1 MRDISDTP
9 EALQG
14 AYACDLAAGDGDEP
28 RLVWAAGDWAEE
40 QLFTSRTYNRAG
52 HWELAPGRDERD
64 FMNRLGR
71 ARFRLYTA
79 RLDGADLGEPQVLAE
94 SATVFQ
100 DPAVDARN
108 GDSLVVWGQK
118 LAGRF
123 RLRAWAGDGVEDIP
137 GSGGSLTR
145 PAVALD
151 AQGHHWAAWQA
162 FGADGCEIRLSRR
175 DGGRWSE
182 PMVASVP
189 GDSAWRPALA
199 ASPGGGVWLAWDA
212 WLGHHFH
219 VFVRRI
225 DAAGGLGEALRLS
238 DLPLLAMDAD
248 VAVDPDGDAW
258 VAWEQS
264 PPWGSNHRFNET
276 KTLTLAGVS
285 GSGRAFRP
293 QSPWGNG
300 QAPIPITSFTS
311 STGPEFIVP
320 VAPRIL
326 AGAGGLELY
335 FRRFRSRD
343 VKDFGW
349 TMERI
354 VYAGSDWSAPELV
367 GDFQGMPD
375 TRYGAAF
382 LPDRTTLIAH
392 NATAY
397 TPQNTRERVRDG
409 QPVLRG
415 GSAPVERERIEFVR
429 VGSPES
435 PAPNPPVKVEFKRY
449 EGGRTDYPRVTR
461 DGRSLTLDGQTYQLV
476 WGDLHRHSHLSK
488 CLSPNDGSPIENFRW
503 AVDHNQM
510 DWWALTEHLEY
521 LSYNEWRRVEET
533 VAAFT
538 DYGRFEPLFG
548 FEWGANPGHTNIFY
562 RDQQLGEELRA
573 LALMSP
579 SLEDLMERWD
589 ARVPDGEVLAAR
601 HYQGHRQPDVFEGY
615 RQTWEP
621 CMEVMQSRGEQRE
634 WIETFLREGAKI
646 GFIGATDHARHWHFA
661 YCMTGVWVTAPTRDA
676 IFAGI
681 RERRTIAASSKI
693 LLHLDVNGV
702 AMGREG
708 EIDGTAQVHVVA
720 DSATPLRQIEIYRNG
735 ALAHSE
741 QIDSRELDWSWT
753 DRGNPRSESYY
764 YARVTALPALS
775 QGTPAVAYSSPVW
788 VTRTA

>member
-1 MRDISDTP
+1 MSSNLGRDVAETP
-9 EALQG
+9 AALRG
-14 AYACDLAAGDGDEP
+14 AYACDLAAGQAAAP
-28 RLVWAAGDWAEE
+28 RLAWAAGDWAEE
-40 QLFTSRTYNRAG
+40 QLFTSRTFNRAG
-52 HWELAPGRDERD
+52 HWVLAAGHDERD
-64 FMNRLGR
+64 FMDRLGR
-71 ARFRLYTA
+71 ARFRLYTT

-94 SATVFQ
+94 SETVFQ
-100 DPAVDARN
+100 DPAVDARH
-108 GDSLVVWGQK
+108 GDSVVVWGQK
-118 LAGRF
+118 QGGRF
-123 RLRAWAGDGVEDIP
+123 TLRAWVGDGVEDIL
-137 GSGGSLTR
+137 GSSGSLTR
-145 PAVALD
+145 PAAALD
-151 AQGHHWAAWQA
+151 GQGHGWAAWQA

-175 DGGRWSE
+175 DGGSWSE
-182 PMVASVP
+182 PIVASVP

-199 ASPGGGVWLAWDA
+199 AGPDGGVWLAWDA

-225 DAAGGLGEALRLS
+225 DAAGGLGEPLRLS

-248 VAVDPDGDAW
+248 VTVDPDGDAW

-285 GSGRAFRP
+285 ASGRAFRP

-300 QAPIPITSFTS
+300 QVPIPIRSFTS

-320 VAPRIL
+320 VAPRLL
-326 AGAGGLELY
+326 ASAGGLELY

-349 TMERI
+349 TMERT
-354 VYAGSDWSAPELV
+354 VYAGSGWSDPELV
-367 GDFQGMPD
+367 GDFEGMPD
-375 TRYGAAF
+375 TRYGAAL

-409 QPVLRG
+409 RPVLRG
-415 GSAPVERERIEFVR
+415 RSAPVDHERIEFVR
-429 VGSPES
+429 VGSPEL
-435 PAPNPPVKVEFKRY
+435 PAPDPPVKVEFKRY

-521 LSYNEWRRVEET
+521 LSYNAWRRVEET

-538 DYGRFEPLFG
+538 DDGRFEPLFG

-562 RDQQLGEELRA
+562 RNQQLGEELRA

-589 ARVPDGEVLAAR
+589 ARVPKGEVLAAR
-601 HYQGHRQPDVFEGY
+601 HCQGHRQPDVFEGY
-615 RQTWEP
+615 RQTW
-621 CMEVMQSRGEQRE
+621 
-634 WIETFLREGAKI
+634 
-646 GFIGATDHARHWHFA
+646 
-661 YCMTGVWVTAPTRDA
+661 
-676 IFAGI
+676 
-681 RERRTIAASSKI
+681 
-693 LLHLDVNGV
+693 
-702 AMGREG
+702 
-708 EIDGTAQVHVVA
+708 
-720 DSATPLRQIEIYRNG
+720 
-735 ALAHSE
+735 
-741 QIDSRELDWSWT
+741 
-753 DRGNPRSESYY
+753 
-764 YARVTALPALS
+764 
-775 QGTPAVAYSSPVW
+775 
-788 VTRTA
+788 